1 MSSSSNL
8 STRKN
13 TYPENC
19 RVFVGNLD
27 HSATDKEEL
36 RKIFSPYGE
45 LAEEVHLH
53 KYFYL
58 I

>member
-1 MSSSSNL
+1 MSL

-27 HSATDKEEL
+27 HSSTDKDEL
-36 RKIFSPYGE
+36 AKVFAPYGE
-45 LAEEVHLH
+45 LAEEVHIH
-53 KYFYL
+53 K
-58 I
+58 